1 MDGKN
6 ASNQERLSSLLAS
19 LSYPS
24 HPQPQIPIRIQTKR
38 GRRSEQFAGISKM
51 NAAIVDDLI
60 NVAEKL
66 ANEGKGTEA
75 ASLIKIIRKLLE
87 NNHRLQQVV
96 NEALLDIPN

>member
-1 MDGKN
+1 
-6 ASNQERLSSLLAS
+6 
-19 LSYPS
+19 
-24 HPQPQIPIRIQTKR
+24 
-38 GRRSEQFAGISKM
+38 M